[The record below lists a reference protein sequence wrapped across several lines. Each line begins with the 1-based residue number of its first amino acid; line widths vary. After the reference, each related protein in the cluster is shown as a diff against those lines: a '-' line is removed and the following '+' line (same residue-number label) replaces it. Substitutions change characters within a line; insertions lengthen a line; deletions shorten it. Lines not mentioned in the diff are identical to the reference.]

1 MRDVRNLLAA
11 LLTVGVLV
19 TSVGWYRSAHASTAQ
34 HFDGC
39 SFDGRTL
46 VLTYSYGANQMVSP
60 RVDTRGRDVVVSL
73 DTKVGNGPTPA
84 IGLSGEARF
93 AVFGGQHTVRYPDGE
108 GLDCSPNDERTQ

>member
-1 MRDVRNLLAA
+1 MRVVRYLLTALLA
-11 LLTVGVLV
+11 VGVLV

-39 SFDGRTL
+39 SFDGRPL

-60 RVDTRGRDVVVSL
+60 RVDTRGRDVVVAL

-93 AVFGGQHTVRYPDGE
+93 SVFGGQQTVRYPDGE
-108 GLDCSPNDERTQ
+108 RLDCGEGTQ